1 MSDLLAKLIFLRG
14 EITSRKVCKMAGSS
28 DKVNVLFVCLGNI
41 CRSPMAEAVFA
52 HTVNQKQLR
61 DRFGVIDSA
70 GTAGYHVGETP
81 DHRSAQTCRKHGVP
95 VSHHARKV
103 HKSDFINFDYILCMD
118 ESNLEDLR
126 EMAPAGTKATIK
138 LFGEFDPEGDRIIR
152 DPYYGGINGF
162 ERNFQ
167 QVSRASEGFLQ
178 SLGMI

>member
-1 MSDLLAKLIFLRG
+1 
-14 EITSRKVCKMAGSS
+14 
-28 DKVNVLFVCLGNI
+28 
-41 CRSPMAEAVFA
+41 
-52 HTVNQKQLR
+52 
-61 DRFGVIDSA
+61 
-70 GTAGYHVGETP
+70 
-81 DHRSAQTCRKHGVP
+81 
-95 VSHHARKV
+95 
-103 HKSDFINFDYILCMD
+103 MD